1 MMILSRIW
9 YVLLSLVVGAAVY
22 VVSLA
27 VGQYDRRAALAM
39 TETLK
44 GDSQVV
50 SWALQIDARRRLDN
64 LLRVS
69 ADDASRKVL
78 KNANGKDS
86 IPTFAKEDGRKALTA
101 FNDNLP
107 PEYKNDALFFVDRD
121 GRVVSQV
128 GYDTANASTGFELGG
143 YPAVF
148 DALHGNLR
156 DDTWIWDGKVARVVT
171 RPIEDEIGQ
180 PPLGAVVAIRWIDAG
195 FAKEIAKRTR
205 TNVAFFSGAQKP
217 ITGTL
222 GQGEEFD
229 EGNFALL
236 GPEIAKLFDPAGD
249 KGYKDT
255 GRTDVSR
262 LSVSGSEKAGAIF
275 VRLPGDAWEMKEN
288 GAGFAVV
295 RPRVSIGGPMGF
307 VTGADDKD
315 KASVKLWLVISVVV
329 GGSLFGFLFSFIEHS
344 RPQKEMVVQA
354 QALRAGKID
363 ALQLPRFS
371 GGLRAVAVDINA
383 GMERVVEKA
392 GGQAKRPANLE
403 SILGPVPANPAMSAF
418 SFPLADSSAGSGQI
432 PNVPQ
437 SGGSSPGGFGPP
449 PPMRQDGLNGPR
461 PPMPHPHGQPHQAPN
476 PHSPPGSGPGQR
488 PGGPPPLGG
497 PMPGSPGGPPG
508 FPGTGTQPQR
518 AAPTPA
524 AGAPAPSAGRMPPIT
539 GSVPVPMPSGN
550 ASPLFNP
557 MAPLAPDAD
566 REEATMVGEPPA
578 ALLAAA
584 TGQYGAAKPGDENSE
599 WLTVYDDF
607 IRTKRQCGEAVDGLT
622 FEKFQ
627 QTLRKNRDTLI
638 QKHGCKRVKFSVY
651 VKDGRAS
658 LKATPVRD

>member
-9 YVLLSLVVGAAVY
+9 YVLLSLLVGAAVY

-27 VGQYDRRAALAM
+27 VGQYDRRAAVAM

-64 LLRVS
+64 LLLVS
-69 ADDASRKVL
+69 ADDASRKAL
-78 KNANGKDS
+78 KGANGKDV
-86 IPTFAKEDGRKALTA
+86 IPPSAKEDGRKVLAA
-101 FNDNLP
+101 FNDKLP
-107 PEYKNDALFFVDRD
+107 AEFKNDALFLVDRE

-128 GYDTANASTGFELGG
+128 GYDAANASASFELGG

-148 DALHGNLR
+148 DSLHGNLR
-156 DDTWIWDGKVARVVT
+156 DDTWTWDGKVGRVAS

-180 PPLGAVVAIRWIDAG
+180 PPLGAVVGIRWVDQT

-217 ITGTL
+217 ITGTP

-229 EGNFALL
+229 EGNFQLL
-236 GPEIAKLFDPAGD
+236 GPELAKLFED
-249 KGYKDT
+249 KGYKET
-255 GRTDVSR
+255 GRTDVSK
-262 LSVSGSEKAGAIF
+262 LAAGGTDKAGAIF

-295 RPRVSIGGPMGF
+295 RQRVTIGGPMGF

-315 KASVKLWLVISVVV
+315 KASVKLWLVIAVVV
-329 GGSLFGFLFSFIEHS
+329 GGSLFGFLFSFVEHS
-344 RPQKEMVVQA
+344 RPQKEMLNQA
-354 QALRAGKID
+354 QALRTGKID

-371 GGLRAVAVDINA
+371 GGLRSIAQDINL

-403 SILGPVPANPAMSAF
+403 SILGPVPAQPAMSAF
-418 SFPLADSSAGSGQI
+418 SFPLSADSGVGQI
-432 PNVPQ
+432 PNVPPA
-437 SGGSSPGGFGPP
+437 GGSSPGAFGSPSP
-449 PPMRQDGLNGPR
+449 SSPGGPGGPR
-461 PPMPHPHGQPHQAPN
+461 PPIPQAP
-476 PHSPPGSGPGQR
+476 PPSGGGSGPRPPG
-488 PGGPPPLGG
+488 PGGA
-497 PMPGSPGGPPG
+497 PG
-508 FPGTGTQPQR
+508 FSGTGTVGLPPGPR
-518 AAPTPA
+518 AP
-524 AGAPAPSAGRMPPIT
+524 GAPP
-539 GSVPVPMPSGN
+539 PSGN
-550 ASPLFNP
+550 SGRPPSGAVASPAAPPPLFNP

-566 REEATMVGEPPA
+566 REEATMVGEPPR

-584 TGQYGAAKPGDENSE
+584 TGQHSAAKPGDENSE
-599 WLTVYDDF
+599 WLSVYDDF
-607 IRTKRQCGEAVDGLT
+607 IRTKRQCNEPVDGLT

>member
-9 YVLLSLVVGAAVY
+9 YVLLSLLVGAAVY

-27 VGQYDRRAALAM
+27 VGQYDRRAAVAM

-64 LLRVS
+64 LLLVS
-69 ADDASRKVL
+69 ADDASRKAL
-78 KNANGKDS
+78 KGANGKDA
-86 IPTFAKEDGRKALTA
+86 IPPSAKEDGRKVLAA
-101 FNDNLP
+101 YNDKLP
-107 PEYKNDALFFVDRD
+107 AEFKNDALFLVDRD

-128 GYDTANASTGFELGG
+128 GYDTANASPGFELGG

-156 DDTWIWDGKVARVVT
+156 DDTWIWDGKVGRVVT

-180 PPLGAVVAIRWIDAG
+180 PPLGAAVAIRWIDAS

-205 TNVAFFSGAQKP
+205 TNVAFFTGAQKP
-217 ITGTL
+217 VTGTL

-229 EGNFALL
+229 ESNFGLL
-236 GPEIAKLFDPAGD
+236 VPEIAKLFDPAGD

-255 GRTDVSR
+255 GRTDVAR
-262 LSVSGSEKAGAIF
+262 LSAAGTEKAGAIF

-295 RPRVSIGGPMGF
+295 RPRVTIGGPLGF

-315 KASVKLWLVISVVV
+315 KASVKLWLVISVVL
-329 GGSLFGFLFSFIEHS
+329 GGSLFGFLFSFFEHS
-344 RPQKEMVVQA
+344 RPQKEMRA
-354 QALRAGKID
+354 QAESLRAGKID

-371 GGLRAVAVDINA
+371 GGLRAIAQDINM

-403 SILGPVPANPAMSAF
+403 SILGPVPAQPAMSAF
-418 SFPLADSSAGSGQI
+418 SFPLADSGTGSGPL
-432 PNVPQ
+432 PNVPPAAA
-437 SGGSSPGGFGPP
+437 SAGSSPGAFGA
-449 PPMRQDGLNGPR
+449 NGPR
-461 PPMPHPHGQPHQAPN
+461 PPGPPPPLGPG
-476 PHSPPGSGPGQR
+476 PGSGPGSGPR
-488 PGGPPPLGG
+488 PGGPPPLGAA
-497 PMPGSPGGPPG
+497 PA
-508 FPGTGTQPQR
+508 FPNSAPGTQPQR
-518 AAPTPA
+518 QPGMAPLGATPGG
-524 AGAPAPSAGRMPPIT
+524 GAPAARPGPGTGPMAIPGAAPAPAG
-539 GSVPVPMPSGN
+539 
-550 ASPLFNP
+550 APLFNP

-584 TGQYGAAKPGDENSE
+584 TGQHAAASGKAGDENSE

-607 IRTKRQCGEAVDGLT
+607 IRTKRQCGEPVDGLT

-658 LKATPVRD
+658 LKATPVRE

>member
-64 LLRVS
+64 LLLVS
-69 ADDASRKVL
+69 ADDASRKAL
-78 KNANGKDS
+78 KGANGKDT
-86 IPTFAKEDGRKALTA
+86 IPPSAKEDGRKVLAA
-101 FNDNLP
+101 FNDKLP
-107 PEYKNDALFFVDRD
+107 AEFKNDALFLVDRD
-121 GRVVSQV
+121 GRVISQV
-128 GYDTANASTGFELGG
+128 GYDAANGSSAFELGG

-148 DALHGNLR
+148 DSLHGNLR
-156 DDTWIWDGKVARVVT
+156 DDTWIWDGKVGRVVT

-180 PPLGAVVAIRWIDAG
+180 PPLGAVVAVRWVDAV

-205 TNVAFFSGAQKP
+205 TNVAFFSGVQKP

-229 EGNFALL
+229 ETTFNLL
-236 GPEIAKLFDPAGD
+236 PPEIGKLFDPAGD
-249 KGYKDT
+249 KGYKDS
-255 GRTDVSR
+255 GRTDVAR
-262 LSVSGSEKAGAIF
+262 LSAAGNEKAGAIF

-295 RPRVSIGGPMGF
+295 RPRVTIGGPMGF

-315 KASVKLWLVISVVV
+315 KASVKLWLVIAVVV
-329 GGSLFGFLFSFIEHS
+329 GGSLFGFLFSFFEHS
-344 RPQKEMVVQA
+344 RPQKEMLGQA
-354 QALRAGKID
+354 QMLRVGKID

-371 GGLRAVAVDINA
+371 GGLRSIAQDINL

-403 SILGPVPANPAMSAF
+403 SILGPVPAQPAMSAF
-418 SFPLADSSAGSGQI
+418 SFPLADSGAGSGPM
-432 PNVPQ
+432 PNVPPAH
-437 SGGSSPGGFGPP
+437 GSSPGAFGPP
-449 PPMRQDGLNGPR
+449 SGHGGPR
-461 PPMPHPHGQPHQAPN
+461 PPMHQPHQP
-476 PHSPPGSGPGQR
+476 PMHQPPMHQPPMPPGSGPRAGGPTQLGG
-488 PGGPPPLGG
+488 PGATAMGPMGAGPPPAF
-497 PMPGSPGGPPG
+497 PGGALPQPRLG
-508 FPGTGTQPQR
+508 SGTQPG
-518 AAPTPA
+518 
-524 AGAPAPSAGRMPPIT
+524 GARPVT
-539 GSVPVPMPSGN
+539 GSGTGPVPVPVHAAP
-550 ASPLFNP
+550 APLFNP
-557 MAPLAPDAD
+557 MAPLSPDAD

-584 TGQYGAAKPGDENSE
+584 TGQYGASKPGDENSE

-607 IRTKRQCGEAVDGLT
+607 IRTKRQCNEPVDGLT

-627 QTLRKNRDTLI
+627 QTLRKNRDTLL